1 MASPDVPRLPRR
13 LATWLRS
20 PHPDTTT
27 PTHHNLLVLRA
38 RSPLRTLVQTGSA
51 GGLKAH
57 RPRRGSIPMG
67 DIPNHIRR
75 EAASKDVK
83 PTVRVGRSGLTE
95 ALVEE
100 VDGQLRQRA
109 MVKIK
114 VNRGVFDRENLAL
127 LWEALVE
134 RTGAVL
140 VLSRGNVGVLWRR

>member
-1 MASPDVPRLPRR
+1 
-13 LATWLRS
+13 
-20 PHPDTTT
+20 
-27 PTHHNLLVLRA
+27 
-38 RSPLRTLVQTGSA
+38 
-51 GGLKAH
+51 
-57 RPRRGSIPMG
+57 MG

-114 VNRGVFDRENLAL
+114 VNRGVST
-127 LWEALVE
+127 E
-134 RTGAVL
+134 RTSRFFGRLWLSERVL
-140 VLSRGNVGVLWRR
+140 CWCSPVVTSGSCGVAEAQSSADLDDNGL

>member
-1 MASPDVPRLPRR
+1 
-13 LATWLRS
+13 
-20 PHPDTTT
+20 
-27 PTHHNLLVLRA
+27 
-38 RSPLRTLVQTGSA
+38 
-51 GGLKAH
+51 
-57 RPRRGSIPMG
+57 MG
-67 DIPNHIRR
+67 EIPNHIRR

-83 PTVRVGRSGLTE
+83 PTVRVGHSGLTE

-114 VNRGVFDRENLAL
+114 VNRGVFDRENLAI
-127 LWEALVE
+127 LWDTLVE

>member
-1 MASPDVPRLPRR
+1 MS
-13 LATWLRS
+13 
-20 PHPDTTT
+20 
-27 PTHHNLLVLRA
+27 
-38 RSPLRTLVQTGSA
+38 
-51 GGLKAH
+51 
-57 RPRRGSIPMG
+57 

-134 RTGAVL
+134 RTGAEL
-140 VLSRGNVGVLWRR
+140 VLARGNVGVLWRR

>member
-1 MASPDVPRLPRR
+1 
-13 LATWLRS
+13 
-20 PHPDTTT
+20 
-27 PTHHNLLVLRA
+27 
-38 RSPLRTLVQTGSA
+38 
-51 GGLKAH
+51 
-57 RPRRGSIPMG
+57 MG

-140 VLSRGNVGVLWRR
+140 VLSVVTSASCGVAEAQSFADLDDNGL

>member
-1 MASPDVPRLPRR
+1 MK
-13 LATWLRS
+13 
-20 PHPDTTT
+20 HP
-27 PTHHNLLVLRA
+27 HNLIWIDLEMTGLDPAIDVIIEIATIVTDAHLKILAEGPVLA
-38 RSPLRTLVQTGSA
+38 IHQSNSVLANMNTWCITQ
-51 GGLKAH
+51 H
-57 RPRRGSIPMG
+57 
-67 DIPNHIRR
+67 
-75 EAASKDVK
+75 
-83 PTVRVGRSGLTE
+83 GRSGLTE